1 MGEGFDAVAV
11 AAPVL
16 GGRCRI
22 VVVAAPRGHPKG
34 TMRDDEA
41 MEVALAAGAAARRR
55 TAPNPWVGCALVRD
69 GEVIATGATEPP
81 GRAHAEAVAL
91 ARAGDTVRG
100 ATAFV
105 TLEPCS
111 HHGRTP
117 PCADALIAAGI
128 TRVVAALE
136 DPDANVAGSGFERLR
151 AAGIEVTVGVG
162 AERAARDLAPY
173 LHHRRTGR
181 PFVVAKVATSVD
193 GRVAAADGSSRW
205 LTSELARAD
214 AHELRADAQA
224 VMVGSGTALTDR
236 PSLTVRDAAPVPD
249 NPPLRVLVDARG
261 RVPALGPLF
270 ETELAPTMVVTT
282 ADAAPSAIDAWRAA
296 GAKVEVVARAV
307 NGDGVD
313 LAEAFAVLGRE
324 GVLEVLVEG
333 GGTLLGSMLAGEYA
347 QRLVVYVAPLALGS
361 RGTPALSFAGPDTIR
376 DARRFHLASVRQLG
390 ADVRLDYERL

>member
-1 MGEGFDAVAV
+1 
-11 AAPVL
+11 
-16 GGRCRI
+16 
-22 VVVAAPRGHPKG
+22 
-34 TMRDDEA
+34 MRDDEA
-41 MEVALAAGAAARRR
+41 MDVALAAGAAARRR

-69 GEVIATGATEPP
+69 GDVVATGATEPP

-91 ARAGDTVRG
+91 ARAGDAARG

-105 TLEPCS
+105 TLEPCA

-117 PCADALIAAGI
+117 PCADALIDAGI

-136 DPDANVAGSGFERLR
+136 DPDPNVAGAGFARLR

-162 AERAARDLAPY
+162 AQRAARDLAPY

-224 VMVGSGTALTDR
+224 IMVGSGTALTDR
-236 PSLTVRDAAPVPD
+236 PSLTVRDAALVPD

-261 RVPALGPLF
+261 RVPGVGPLF

-282 ADAAPSAIDAWRAA
+282 ADAAAGAVDAWRAA
-296 GAKVEVVARAV
+296 GAKVEVVAPAA
-307 NGDGVD
+307 NGAGVD
-313 LAEAFAVLGRE
+313 LGDALAVLGRE

-333 GGTLLGSMLAGEYA
+333 GGTLLGSVLAGEYA

-361 RGTPALSFAGPDTIR
+361 RGTPSLSFAGPETIR

-390 ADVRLDYERL
+390 VDVRLDYERL